1 MAIVLHIVPLS
12 AFQPD
17 LDEIRAEAADDGFRF
32 IEKLMTDW
40 ESGANRF
47 DQPGECFL
55 GAFSGADLVGMGGL
69 NRDPYAKGETAG
81 RIRHLYVRR
90 AARGQGVG
98 SALLRRLLD
107 EASAAFDLVRP
118 RTDTREAAAFYLS
131 HGFCLSRTSMPPT

>member
-1 MAIVLHIVPLS
+1 VPVS
-12 AFQPD
+12 AFQPA

-32 IEKLMTDW
+32 IEKLMTEW

-55 GAFSGADLVGMGGL
+55 GAFSGADLIGVGGL
-69 NRDPYAKGETAG
+69 NRDPYAKGKAAG

-98 SALLRRLLD
+98 SALLRHLLD
-107 EASAAFDLVRP
+107 EAKVAFDLMRL
-118 RTDTREAAAFYLS
+118 RTDTRKAAAFYLS
-131 HGFCLSRTSMPPT
+131 HGFLPVADEYASHVKIIR